1 MDTSRL
7 WRTLLLI
14 VSGFNALSAIGG
26 GIGIMM
32 PGSLGMPASWI
43 EDSGFTYL
51 GAGLILLLVVGG
63 TQALAFVLLL
73 AKRPY
78 AALAN
83 AVAGFGMVVWI
94 YVEVALLPVYSILHT
109 IYLVTGIAQLALTFA
124 VLGVLRRGAGVRIN

>member
-7 WRTLLLI
+7 WRTLLL
-14 VSGFNALSAIGG
+14 VVAGFNALSAIAG
-26 GIGIMM
+26 GIGIML
-32 PGSLGMPASWI
+32 PGSLGMTASWI
-43 EDSGFTYL
+43 ENSGFTYL

-83 AVAGFGMVVWI
+83 AIAGFGMVVWI

-124 VLGVLRRGAGVRIN
+124 VLEVLRRGADVRIN